1 MERLALDT
9 LRKFDA
15 GECSLEETLDAVDS
29 YDKFCDPRKNH
40 REIYREVLTD
50 APWKNCPCDVCQ
62 RLGYQVILFR
72 GAERN
77 RRRGFHNVWTFYRRL
92 KNAFGLLDEN
102 NFSLY

>member
-40 REIYREVLTD
+40 RHL
-50 APWKNCPCDVCQ
+50 
-62 RLGYQVILFR
+62 
-72 GAERN
+72 
-77 RRRGFHNVWTFYRRL
+77 
-92 KNAFGLLDEN
+92 
-102 NFSLY
+102 S